1 MGFFSLTMLMAISST
16 GHPSA
21 IVAFDTDR
29 PSTMY
34 DDPFW
39 LPINVLILMDA
50 CMPEIFSCSNKL
62 VVIKVKSMLQTSLA
76 LFQNSCVGP

>member
-1 MGFFSLTMLMAISST
+1 MAISST

-21 IVAFDTDR
+21 LVAFDTDR
-29 PSTMY
+29 LSTMY
-34 DDPFW
+34 DDSFW

-62 VVIKVKSMLQTSLA
+62 VVIKV
-76 LFQNSCVGP
+76 P

>member
-1 MGFFSLTMLMAISST
+1 MLMAISST

-62 VVIKVKSMLQTSLA
+62 VVIKV
-76 LFQNSCVGP
+76 P